1 MNISLDYSR
10 PDFARSHRWISLNGV
25 WDFESHNGP
34 LCEDVRRRDALARA
48 VTDDTPMRACL
59 RPRDSRDGGVQ

>member
-34 LCEDVRRRDALARA
+34 LCEDVGRRDAMTRA
-48 VTDDTPMRACL
+48 VTDDPPMRTRR
-59 RPRDSRDGGVQ
+59 RPRGS

>member
-1 MNISLDYSR
+1 MNISLDYFR

-34 LCEDVRRRDALARA
+34 LCEDVGRRDAMTSTTML
-48 VTDDTPMRACL
+48 
-59 RPRDSRDGGVQ
+59 GG